1 MLCIIDHTT
10 DPYWNLS
17 AEEWLLTDHDE
28 PIFRL
33 WRNNNA
39 VIVGRN
45 QNARA
50 EIDTDFVRQH
60 NVAVVRRLT
69 GGGAVF
75 HDLGNVNY
83 TFIDRQIPGEDS
95 HAMFRR
101 FTAPIIKALSGLG
114 VQARLEGR
122 NDLLIGDA
130 KFSGNAMCIHQG
142 RVLQHGTLLFSSKM
156 ADIAGALIPRQ
167 EKYEGRGVKSVRSRV
182 TNISQHLSEPMTVE
196 QFIAFL
202 AERIGNDLTPYS
214 YTEADLAGISRLAEE
229 KYRTDAW
236 NYGASPSCTFHKAL
250 KFPAGLIEAYMEIR
264 GGRIESLDIRGDY
277 FFTAPTA
284 EFCRAMEGCPHSEEK
299 IAGRLRGLATGEY
312 FCGIS
317 PEELLQLFF

>member
-10 DPYWNLS
+10 DPYWNLA

-83 TFIDRQIPGEDS
+83 TFIDLQIPGEDS

-101 FTAPIIKALSGLG
+101 FTAPIIKALAGLG

-130 KFSGNAMCIHQG
+130 KFSGNAMCIHRG

-156 ADIAGALIPRQ
+156 ADIAGALIPRA

-182 TNISQHLSEPMTVE
+182 TNISQHLREPMSVE
-196 QFIAFL
+196 QFIDFL

-236 NYGASPSCTFHKAL
+236 NYGASPSCSFHKAL
-250 KFPAGLIEAYMEIR
+250 KFPAGLIEAYMEIS
-264 GGRIESLDIRGDY
+264 GGLIQSLDIRGDY

-299 IAGRLRGLATGEY
+299 IAGRLRELATGEY